1 TSLLIEENLFDHNGW
16 NASVTGAEANKFAH
30 NIYLQGISTPG
41 NLATMS
47 GPATIRGNIFS
58 NDGSGSQIRAGGT
71 VTNNLWVHNL
81 YPHNLGM
88 PSAFASVVS
97 NNVYLEGVDDP
108 SSPFTPYGWGPGTFS
123 SYEGDPYN
131 IGTVT
136 ISNNIIAHTVTHSGN
151 GFGIQLDSGS
161 KGDTVGANI
170 IYDWQAPLIDNRGTG
185 NVVTGN
191 VLDASGSNSG
201 KAPEPFPDPGRS
213 VGSYAGTLGLTA
225 TLSGFLT
232 AARLQSKDNWNPAL
246 MAAAVNNYIRAGFGL
261 GTTPPPPPPP
271 PP

>member
-71 VTNNLWVHNL
+71 ITNNLWVHNP
-81 YPHNLGM
+81 YPHNIGM

-108 SSPFTPYGWGPGTFS
+108 SSPFTPYGWGPSTFS
-123 SYEGDPYN
+123 LYSGDAYN
-131 IGTVT
+131 VGTVT
-136 ISNNIIAHTVTHSGN
+136 FSNNIIAHTITHSGN
-151 GFGIQLDSGS
+151 GFGIKLDSGS
-161 KGDTVGANI
+161 QGDTITGNI
-170 IYDWQAPLIDNRGTG
+170 LYDWQNPLIINQGTG
-185 NVVTGN
+185 NTVSGN
-191 VLDASGSNSG
+191 VKDASGTNSG
-201 KAPEPFPDPGRS
+201 GSSEPFLDPNRS
-213 VGSYAGTLGLTA
+213 VGSYAGTLGLPA
-225 TLSGFLT
+225 TLAGFLT
-232 AARLQSKDNWNPAL
+232 AARAQSKDNWNPAL
-246 MAAAVNNYIRAGFGL
+246 MAAA
-261 GTTPPPPPPP
+261 
-271 PP
+271 